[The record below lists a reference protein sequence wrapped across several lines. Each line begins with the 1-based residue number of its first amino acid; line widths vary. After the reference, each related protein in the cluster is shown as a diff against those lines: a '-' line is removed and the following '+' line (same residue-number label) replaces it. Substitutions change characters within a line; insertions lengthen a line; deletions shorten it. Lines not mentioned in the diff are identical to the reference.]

1 MKKAGLTI
9 VFIILVLAICAASAF
24 LSGLIIWLL
33 WNWVITSIF
42 TSIAPISYWLA
53 VGVGLC
59 LSVIANFF
67 KGIITVKK
75 D

>member
-1 MKKAGLTI
+1 MKKAGLI
-9 VFIILVLAICAASAF
+9 IGSIILVLAICAASVF

>member
-9 VFIILVLAICAASAF
+9 GFIILVLAICAASAF

-42 TSIAPISYWLA
+42 TSVAPISYWLA

>member
-1 MKKAGLTI
+1 MKNVRFTVGS
-9 VFIILVLAICAASAF
+9 IILILAIFAASAF
-24 LSGLIIWLL
+24 FSGLIIWLL
-33 WNWVITSIF
+33 WNWVVSSIF
-42 TSIAPISYWLA
+42 TSVAPISYWLA

-59 LSVIANFF
+59 LSVISSFF